1 MPNRVRAV
9 VFLVHGVVTIAAAV
23 VLAVAPAAIPATVGI
38 MLDREAH
45 LLAYLLAGAELG
57 IGVLSL
63 GAARLRDPGA
73 IRLIAG
79 SFAAFHGAT
88 AALEAVQLAVTGFDG
103 VLLANL
109 AVRVLAAVVFVVLAW
124 RP

>member
-1 MPNRVRAV
+1 M
-9 VFLVHGVVTIAAAV
+9 L
-23 VLAVAPAAIPATVGI
+23 
-38 MLDREAH
+38 LDREALSH
-45 LLAYLLAGAELG
+45 AYLLAGAELG

-88 AALEAVQLAVTGFDG
+88 APLEAVQLAVTGFDG
-103 VLLANL
+103 ALLANL
-109 AVRVLAAVVFVVLAW
+109 AVRALAAVVFDVLAW
-124 RP
+124 RPWRRGGSRTLR